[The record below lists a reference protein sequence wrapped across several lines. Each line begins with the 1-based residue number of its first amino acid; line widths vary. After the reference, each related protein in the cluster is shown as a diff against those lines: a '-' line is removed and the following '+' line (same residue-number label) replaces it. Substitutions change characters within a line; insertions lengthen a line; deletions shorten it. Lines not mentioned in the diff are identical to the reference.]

1 MARGQI
7 VAKAS
12 SSHGAKLNNETT
24 GVPADG
30 HYVVNSGKTKL
41 LVRNSNGAST
51 ARTVTF
57 LFSRTVDG
65 QGVEDL
71 AVAIPAGE
79 TWVFGPFDR
88 NDYGSQLNIDVDNA
102 ELMLRAI
109 E

>member
-1 MARGQI
+1 MARGQV
-7 VAKAS
+7 VAKS
-12 SSHGAKLNNETT
+12 STSHGAKLNNETA
-24 GVPADG
+24 GDAVNG
-30 HYVVNSGKTKL
+30 HYVVNSGATKL
-41 LVRNSNGAST
+41 LIRNSNGAAT

-65 QGVEDL
+65 QGVTDL
-71 AVAIPAGE
+71 AVSIPAGE